1 MMKSYVQLVI
11 AALLCTI
18 VFSATAKESKNV
30 AAVKQVIALYTQ
42 GTFEGDTD
50 KLNRAFHPNAV
61 MNGSLRGKMVLAT
74 PKRFIESMGKLKL
87 NTTGAKYDAKI
98 THIEVDGKVAT
109 VTLKETG
116 LSKSSFT
123 NFFHLIDDGSGWK
136 IISKAFQSH

>member
-1 MMKSYVQLVI
+1 MKPCVQLVI
-11 AALLCTI
+11 AAILCALAL
-18 VFSATAKESKNV
+18 SATAKESKDV
-30 AAVKQVIALYTQ
+30 TAVKQVIALYTQ

-87 NTTGAKYDAKI
+87 NITGAQYNANI

-116 LSKSSFT
+116 LGKSSFT